1 MSRPRRSEH
10 TREALIQAGIEHLSR
25 FGYHGTGIKQIL
37 DDVKVPKGSFYNFF
51 ASKETF
57 VAELIQ
63 AYSQDLLLQLDDFI
77 QNEGALLTPVDQLK
91 AICRFSLKKYA
102 QDHFQK
108 SCLIGSLAAEISADS
123 QLCRVELKTAMKK
136 WLTFFSGVFFNAQ
149 QIGQVRNDLTSQ
161 QLASLYWTTWEGALI
176 SMKMNKRTEPAAHT
190 MNQVLDVLFA
200 PLCKPNVT
208 N

>member
-37 DDVKVPKGSFYNFF
+37 DDVNVPKGSFYNFF

-77 QNEGALLTPVDQLK
+77 HLHTNQGTLPSRPVQTGQLL
-91 AICRFSLKKYA
+91 A
-102 QDHFQK
+102 
-108 SCLIGSLAAEISADS
+108 G
-123 QLCRVELKTAMKK
+123 
-136 WLTFFSGVFFNAQ
+136 
-149 QIGQVRNDLTSQ
+149 
-161 QLASLYWTTWEGALI
+161 
-176 SMKMNKRTEPAAHT
+176 
-190 MNQVLDVLFA
+190 
-200 PLCKPNVT
+200 
-208 N
+208 